1 MTGFGNWAMKQ
12 AKELQ
17 EKYKKEEEEKNI
29 AETTFEEEWELVAQR
44 KGSDGDL
51 EFTKDL
57 TDDYGDVWAIP
68 GLSVEDVALIDKEAN
83 EEDDS
88 GILGLQDNYKI
99 LDVSAVFVG
108 IDEYN
113 RRFEEWVDD

>member
-17 EKYKKEEEEKNI
+17 EKYKKEEEEKNT
-29 AETTFEEEWELVAQR
+29 AQEWELIAQR

-51 EFTKDL
+51 EFIEQL

-68 GLSVEDVALIDKEAN
+68 GLSVEDIALIDEEAN
-83 EEDDS
+83 EDDDS

-108 IDEYN
+108 IDKYN
-113 RRFEEWVDD
+113 RRFKEWMDD